1 MKKDKIE
8 VDDIMR
14 GLGVIANVMLIGQ
27 SIGVDAEDKSQM
39 LQNYISLCE
48 VTEKYTELLIENA
61 NEAEINWTADK
72 VDAREFRKLKSVNKA
87 G

>member
-8 VDDIMR
+8 VDDIMK

-27 SIGVDAEDKSQM
+27 SVGNDCNDKSQM
-39 LQNYISLCE
+39 IQNYSSLCE
-48 VTEKYTELLIENA
+48 MTEKYTQLLLDTA
-61 NEAEINWTADK
+61 NEVEINWRADN
-72 VDAREFRKLKSVNKA
+72 VDAQQFRKIQSVSKV

>member
-1 MKKDKIE
+1 MKEDKIE

-61 NEAEINWTADK
+61 NEVEINWTVDK
-72 VDAREFRKLKSVNKA
+72 VDARKFRKLQSVNKA

>member
-8 VDDIMR
+8 IDDIMK

-27 SIGVDAEDKSQM
+27 SIGNDCSDKSQM
-39 LQNYISLCE
+39 IQNYSSLCE
-48 VTEKYTELLIENA
+48 MTEKYTQLLLDNA
-61 NEAEINWTADK
+61 NEVEINWRADN
-72 VDAREFRKLKSVNKA
+72 VDAQQFRKIQSVSKV

>member
-8 VDDIMR
+8 VDDIMK

-27 SIGVDAEDKSQM
+27 SISNDCNDKSQM
-39 LQNYISLCE
+39 IQNYSSLCE
-48 VTEKYTELLIENA
+48 MTEKYTQLLLDNA
-61 NEAEINWTADK
+61 NEVEINWRADN
-72 VDAREFRKLKSVNKA
+72 VDAQQFRKIQSVSKV

>member
-72 VDAREFRKLKSVNKA
+72 VDAREFRKLQSVNKV